1 MDRHEQTFKQEA
13 RRRLACYHTRRQ
25 SIQNLEAEI
34 RRLEAAAERL
44 GSVQYDA
51 VRVKGGGD
59 REEAMLRN
67 IALRDEL
74 KQRLSDTRQWV
85 AVMDGALG
93 MLEEE
98 ERTAVEVMYIS
109 QERGAAERL
118 CEALGVERSTAYIR
132 AGRALDRFSKVLFGM

>member
-1 MDRHEQTFKQEA
+1 MEQSTQTFKQEA

-59 REEAMLRN
+59 REEALLRN

-98 ERTAVEVMYIS
+98 ERTAVEIYIS
-109 QERGAAERL
+109 QEPYAAETLAERI
-118 CEALGVERSTAYIR
+118 GVERTTVYRR
-132 AGRALDRFSKVLFGM
+132 ANRALTRFAEVLFGL

>member
-1 MDRHEQTFKQEA
+1 MDKQEQTFKQET
-13 RRRLACYHTRRQ
+13 RRRLACYHIRRQ

-59 REEAMLRN
+59 REEALLRN

-74 KQRLSDTRQWV
+74 KQRLSDARQWV

-93 MLEEE
+93 MLGEE
-98 ERTAVEVMYIS
+98 ERTAVEVYLS
-109 QERGAAERL
+109 QEPYAAETLAERI
-118 CEALGVERSTAYIR
+118 GVERTTVYRR
-132 AGRALDRFSKVLFGM
+132 AGRALTRLTEVLFGL

>member
-1 MDRHEQTFKQEA
+1 MESLAQNFKQEA

-59 REEAMLRN
+59 REEALLRN

-98 ERTAVEVMYIS
+98 ERTAVEIYIS
-109 QERGAAERL
+109 QEQYAADLLAERM
-118 CEALGVERSTAYIR
+118 GVDRTTAYRR
-132 AGRALDRFSKVLFGM
+132 ARRALVRFTEVLFGL

>member
-1 MDRHEQTFKQEA
+1 MESMAQNFKQEA

-44 GSVQYDA
+44 SSVQYDA

-59 REEAMLRN
+59 REEALLRN
-67 IALRDEL
+67 IAMRDEL

-118 CEALGVERSTAYIR
+118 GETLGIQTSTAYYR
-132 AGRALDRFSKVLFGM
+132 ARKALERLTEIMFGC